1 MQWFA
6 LYKPPFWPVSNDC
19 NGFKGMAK
27 AALVTPVEDEDDVIT
42 EDEMPSE
49 EGRQKLSIQSW
60 MQPQLA
66 SYYPICQD
74 PIANFGV
81 MHRLDVQTS
90 GVLLCAKSYVGAY
103 WIVMQ

>member
-1 MQWFA
+1 M
-6 LYKPPFWPVSNDC
+6 SNDC

-49 EGRQKLSIQSW
+49 EGRHKLSIQSW

-74 PIANFGV
+74 PIANFGL

-90 GVLLCAKSYVGAY
+90 GVLLCAKSYAGAY
-103 WIVMQ
+103 WITM